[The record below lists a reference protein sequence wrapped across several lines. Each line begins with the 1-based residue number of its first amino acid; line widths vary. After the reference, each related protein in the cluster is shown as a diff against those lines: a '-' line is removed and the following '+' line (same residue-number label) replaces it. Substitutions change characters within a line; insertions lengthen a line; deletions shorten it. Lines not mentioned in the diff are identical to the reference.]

1 MNIHQFP
8 SVGNTPILESTNYDE
23 TSTILTKLIGPHK
36 SQLTGPHTN
45 FFTRFY
51 HAELYQSSML
61 YIQWCGGE
69 ILTRTQPDNLYI
81 LYIPLEGLIQE
92 KINSCL
98 PIYSSSEKAH
108 IFTPEQDLVG
118 TLSTRGQGIS
128 VCMPHHL
135 VQGELTKLL
144 NNNPHDFV
152 DFDPELDLTTF
163 FGQSLKQIVLFAWQE
178 TQNRSLFLPQLEQT
192 LLTGLLQYQSHNY
205 SAALQFVGASLSQ
218 QQVCLAKE
226 FIEANLEN
234 PISLG
239 DISEAVGVSARSLQ
253 RAFTRHCDCSPMQFL
268 TQLRLDAIHRE
279 LKQGKKL
286 GNITNLMLKYQFN
299 HLGRCSQSYQKR
311 FGELPSQ
318 TVRRSHRLE

>member
-1 MNIHQFP
+1 MNIRQFP
-8 SVGNTPILESTNYDE
+8 SVGNKPIWESTNYDE
-23 TSTILTKLIGPHK
+23 TCAVLSKLIGPHNSNLIGEQK
-36 SQLTGPHTN
+36 N

-51 HAELYQSSML
+51 HAELDQSSIV
-61 YIQWCGGE
+61 YIQWCGE
-69 ILTRTQPDNLYI
+69 QILTRTQPDNLYV
-81 LYIPLEGLIQE
+81 LYVPLEGLIQE

-98 PIYSSSEKAH
+98 PIYSSPEKAH
-108 IFTPEQDLVG
+108 IFTPQQDLVG
-118 TLSTRGQGIS
+118 DIGPKGQGIS
-128 VCMPHHL
+128 VCIPHHL
-135 VQGELTKLL
+135 IQDELTKLL

-152 DFDPELDLTTF
+152 DFAPELDLTTF
-163 FGQSLKQIVLFAWQE
+163 FGQSLKQLVLFAWQE
-178 TQNRSLFLPQLEQT
+178 TQSRSLFLPQLEQT

-205 SAALQFVGASLSQ
+205 SAALQFMGASLSQ

-279 LKQGKKL
+279 LKQGKQS

-299 HLGRCSQSYQKR
+299 HLGRCSQNYQKR
-311 FGELPSQ
+311 FGELPSE
-318 TVRRSHRLE
+318 TVRRSPL